1 MRIAIGSDHAGFLQK
16 APLAEYL
23 RSQGHEVVDCGPAT
37 DDRCD
42 YPDFGDKVARLVAA
56 GKVDRGVLIC
66 GTGLGIAMTAD
77 KVPGVRAVPIQTV
90 EFARLC
96 REHNNANV
104 IGLSGRF
111 VSLMDNEAI
120 LDTFLATEFAGGRH
134 TGRVEK
140 IMRED
145 DPSFAGVPEDFGL

>member
-16 APLAEYL
+16 APIAEHL
-23 RSQGHEVVDCGPAT
+23 RSLGHEVIDCGPAT
-37 DDRCD
+37 DARCD
-42 YPDFGDKVARLVAA
+42 YPDFADKVARLVASGQA
-56 GKVDRGVLIC
+56 DRGVLIC
-66 GTGLGIAMTAD
+66 GTGLGISMAAD
-77 KVPGVRAVPIQTV
+77 KVAGIRAVPVQTV
-90 EFARLC
+90 EFARLA
-96 REHNNANV
+96 REHNDANV

-120 LDTFLATEFAGGRH
+120 VDTFLTTEFSGGRH

-145 DPSFAGVPEDFGL
+145 DPAFEGVPADFGM

>member
-1 MRIAIGSDHAGFLQK
+1 MRIAIASDHAGFIQK

-23 RSQGHEVVDCGPAT
+23 RSHGYEVVDMGPAT

-42 YPDFGDKVARLVAA
+42 YPDFADKVARAVARGDA
-56 GKVDRGVLIC
+56 ERGVLIC
-66 GTGLGIAMTAD
+66 GTGLGIAMAAD

-90 EFARLC
+90 DFARLC
-96 REHNNANV
+96 REHNDANV

-111 VSLMDNEAI
+111 VPLEENEKI
-120 LDTFLATEFAGGRH
+120 LDTFLTTAFEGGRH

-145 DPSFAGVPEDFGL
+145 DPAFQGVPADFGM